1 MRIGMRY
8 IKINVF
14 IFNLVLFY
22 FCNSN
27 LVENKDHQALPRY
40 FVLEKVR
47 IQFMRMKKCLR
58 LVISQ
63 LLILCITYITVINV
77 I

>member
-8 IKINVF
+8 IKIDVF
-14 IFNLVLFY
+14 IFSLVLFY

-27 LVENKDHQALPRY
+27 LVANKDHQALPRY
-40 FVLEKVR
+40 FVLEKGR
-47 IQFMRMKKCLR
+47 IQFLSMKKCLR

-63 LLILCITYITVINV
+63 LLILGITYITVINV